1 MSWESSLF
9 IDTTLPFGL
18 RSAPKIFTAV
28 ADAAEWIAK
37 LQGVTTI
44 LHYLD
49 DFLVIGNPESTE
61 CMANV
66 ALVLTTFDHLGI
78 PAAMDKLEGPCSV
91 LTFLGIELDTVQGI
105 IRLPAQKLQ
114 ELRHEIATWVG
125 KKSCWKRDLESL
137 VGKLQHASKV
147 VKPGRTFLR
156 RMFELLRGVV
166 KKHHH
171 IRLNHAFRLDLM
183 RWHTF
188 LEAWNGKA
196 MMRTQDQWSPAVEV
210 FTDASGEVGCGA
222 LWGTHWL
229 QLKWANMPNWRN
241 TPITQKEV
249 LPAVLACAVWGHRW
263 KAKQVQLYCDNEA
276 AVAVLNTGYSHDSLI
291 MHLLRA
297 LFFVKAHFDLDV
309 RVTHIPGRVN
319 GVADASSR
327 DDLASSYYVL
337 SGTNSVTDPI
347 TNPPGCVSSSSG
359 GSARLDI
366 SGLGAVVCKLFSG
379 GLATSTLKSY
389 RSCANRY
396 TQFCVKGGFSPFPV
410 SEQVICL
417 FMAFLYQEGLAGTS
431 AKSYLAALRYT
442 QIAMGLGDPHMSEW
456 PKLGY
461 VIRGFKKRATA
472 KQRPRLPITPV
483 ILRQL
488 KRVWEAMEDS
498 FNGRMLWA
506 AACMC
511 FFGFLRTGEV
521 VVPSESLYDAE
532 THLSVG
538 DVRLDSQDKPTCLL
552 VQIKASKTDV
562 FRKGNTVY
570 LGITG
575 TELCPVVAIVNYMIL
590 PRGQARTT
598 AFFGFSDGRPLT
610 RDLFVRELRTALT
623 AVGIEAEK
631 FAGHSFRIGAA
642 TTAATCG
649 MPDSLIQTLGRWR
662 AQPTPSTLEP
672 HLQSYAQ

>member
-1 MSWESSLF
+1 MRDLRRLNECHPLVPSSLPGVRKEVVTPLKWEAWNEWLISHPDQEYRRYIVTGLQKGFRIGFGYNRPKGCRKATSNMLSAMEKPEVVRDYLSKECAEGRVLVPLPPEAFPGVQISRIGVIPKRSTGKWRLIVDLSAPEGASVNDNIDENLCSLSYISVEDAVKEIMAKGRGSQLAKIDIRSAYRIIPVYPEDWSLLGMSWESSLF

-28 ADAAEWIAK
+28 ADAVEWIAK

-78 PAAMDKLEGPCSV
+78 PVAMDKLEGPCSV

-171 IRLNHAFRLDLM
+171 IRLNHAFRSDLM
-183 RWHTF
+183 WWHTF

-229 QLKWANMPNWRN
+229 QLKWANMPNWIN

-263 KAKQVQLYCDNEA
+263 KAKRVQLYCDNEA

-319 GVADASSR
+319 GVADAIFR
-327 DDLASSYYVL
+327 DDLATMFSQAPTASQTP
-337 SGTNSVTDPI
+337 SPI
-347 TNPPGCVSSSSG
+347 PPGVS
-359 GSARLDI
+359 
-366 SGLGAVVCKLFSG
+366 AVLVEGQPDWTSVDWVQLF
-379 GLATSTLKSY
+379 
-389 RSCANRY
+389 ANC
-396 TQFCVKGGFSPFPV
+396 F
-410 SEQVICL
+410 
-417 FMAFLYQEGLAGTS
+417 QE
-431 AKSYLAALRYT
+431 
-442 QIAMGLGDPHMSEW
+442 D
-456 PKLGY
+456 
-461 VIRGFKKRATA
+461 
-472 KQRPRLPITPV
+472 
-483 ILRQL
+483 
-488 KRVWEAMEDS
+488 
-498 FNGRMLWA
+498 
-506 AACMC
+506 
-511 FFGFLRTGEV
+511 
-521 VVPSESLYDAE
+521 
-532 THLSVG
+532 
-538 DVRLDSQDKPTCLL
+538 
-552 VQIKASKTDV
+552 
-562 FRKGNTVY
+562 
-570 LGITG
+570 
-575 TELCPVVAIVNYMIL
+575 
-590 PRGQARTT
+590 
-598 AFFGFSDGRPLT
+598 
-610 RDLFVRELRTALT
+610 
-623 AVGIEAEK
+623 
-631 FAGHSFRIGAA
+631 
-642 TTAATCG
+642 
-649 MPDSLIQTLGRWR
+649 
-662 AQPTPSTLEP
+662 
-672 HLQSYAQ
+672 